1 MVGELL
7 PHLSGSPVLACFGLS
22 DTPKLRSAVKAVLK
36 KYPNITLVCFDRE
49 CYDRL
54 HDMDITNLAH
64 YPFMQKETIRDY
76 NVIGALVGVD
86 YQGDTFGLKEMMV

>member
-1 MVGELL
+1 MTLL

-22 DTPKLRSAVKAVLK
+22 DTPKLRSAIKAVLK
-36 KYPNITLVCFDRE
+36 KYPDITLACFDRE

-54 HDMDITNLAH
+54 YDMDITNLAH
-64 YPFMQKETIRDY
+64 YPFMQKETILDY

-86 YQGDTFGLKEMMV
+86 YQGDTYGLKEMRV

>member
-1 MVGELL
+1 MTLL

-22 DTPKLRSAVKAVLK
+22 DTPKLRSAIKAVLK
-36 KYPNITLVCFDRE
+36 KYPDITLACFDRE

-54 HDMDITNLAH
+54 YDMDITNLAH

-86 YQGDTFGLKEMMV
+86 YQVDTYGLKEMRV

>member
-1 MVGELL
+1 MTLL

-22 DTPKLRSAVKAVLK
+22 DTPKLRSAIKAVLK
-36 KYPNITLVCFDRE
+36 KYPDITLACFDRE

-54 HDMDITNLAH
+54 YDMDITNLAH

-86 YQGDTFGLKEMMV
+86 YQGDTYGLKEMRV